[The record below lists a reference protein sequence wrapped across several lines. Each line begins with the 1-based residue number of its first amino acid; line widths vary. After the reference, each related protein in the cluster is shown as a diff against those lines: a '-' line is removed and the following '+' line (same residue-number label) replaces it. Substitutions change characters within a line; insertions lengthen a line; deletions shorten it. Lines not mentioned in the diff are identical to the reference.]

1 MPSCARV
8 NSVVKKMLSIN
19 RVLIILL
26 KSHVTCTH
34 FMHRQLRNLL
44 KISTENY

>member
-34 FMHRQLRNLL
+34 FMPLVTYTGNFE
-44 KISTENY
+44 IY